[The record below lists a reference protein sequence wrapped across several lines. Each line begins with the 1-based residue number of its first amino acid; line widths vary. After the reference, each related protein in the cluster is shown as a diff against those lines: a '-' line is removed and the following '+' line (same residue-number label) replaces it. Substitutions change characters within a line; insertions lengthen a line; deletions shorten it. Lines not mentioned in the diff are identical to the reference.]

1 MREPEEEEDVRPELP
16 SEKEENHIGLPL
28 EEPAPPAG
36 SRFARFAR
44 KVLRWAAALLIAFL
58 LGALA
63 VYWFLYRPQSQELA
77 QARSQI
83 QQAQQR
89 IAELEVYQSQN
100 EALRAEQQD
109 TNLQVYI
116 LRALSDVNAA
126 RLALATEDAETAR
139 AALNNTSRDFNRL
152 ANLVGPDHRGQLAAM
167 QDRLQLAVAEMDRDA
182 FAAQSDLGVLEAS
195 LRQLE
200 AELISEE

>member
-1 MREPEEEEDVRPELP
+1 MREPEEEQGIRTELP
-16 SEKEENHIGLPL
+16 GEKEENLIGQQLQ
-28 EEPAPPAG
+28 EPAPPAR
-36 SRFARFAR
+36 SRFARIAR
-44 KVLRWAAALLIAFL
+44 TILRWIAAMLIAFL

-63 VYWFLYRPQSQELA
+63 VYWFFYRPQSQELA
-77 QARSQI
+77 LARSQI

-100 EALRAEQQD
+100 EELRAEQRE

-139 AALNNTSRDFNRL
+139 AALSDTRSDFSRL
-152 ANLVGPDHRGQLAAM
+152 ANLVGPDHRDQLAAM
-167 QDRLQLAVAEMDRDA
+167 QERLQLAVAEMARDA
-182 FAAQSDLGVLEAS
+182 FAAQSDLGVLEAN

-200 AELISEE
+200 AALISEE